1 MIGGDVA
8 VFIDFENIRY
18 SLRNIYGGEPDIS
31 ALMDRARKYGNIAVA
46 VAYADFSEH
55 PGWIRRQMD
64 IAGITA
70 RDVPLRK
77 VTRDGTE
84 RVKSSADIHMV
95 MDVMETV
102 LDRPNINTYLL
113 MSGDSDFIRLVSWL
127 RNRFGK
133 TVVIAGVPGAT
144 SQDLVTAAG
153 GKEERIEVSPPSPS
167 SAAGGKKERIEVSP
181 PSPSSAAGDKEE
193 RIEVSPPSPSSAE
206 EIIEAIIRM
215 VHVGRPPLGYWT
227 ARLIDQWA
235 NNARNDIPGT
245 AEEKKAAIGSMLQEG
260 ILEQRAETRGRR
272 PLKVAYL
279 KEDHSR
285 VQEAIGKS

>member
-31 ALMDRARKYGNIAVA
+31 VLMDRARKYGNIAVA

-167 SAAGGKKERIEVSP
+167 SAAGGK
-181 PSPSSAAGDKEE
+181 EE
-193 RIEVSPPSPSSAE
+193 RIEVSPPSPSSVE

-215 VHVGRPPLGYWT
+215 VHAGRPPLGYWT

-260 ILEQRAETRGRR
+260 ILEQRAETRRGR
-272 PLKVAYL
+272 PLKAAYL
-279 KEDHSR
+279 KEDHPR

>member
-55 PGWIRRQMD
+55 PDWIRRQMD

-70 RDVPLRK
+70 RDIPLRK

-167 SAAGGKKERIEVSP
+167 SV
-181 PSPSSAAGDKEE
+181 
-193 RIEVSPPSPSSAE
+193 E
-206 EIIEAIIRM
+206 EIIDAIIRM
-215 VHVGRPPLGYWT
+215 VHAGRPPLGYWT

-260 ILEQRAETRGRR
+260 ILEQKAETRGGR
-272 PLKVAYL
+272 PLRVAYL
-279 KEDHSR
+279 KEDHPR

>member
-31 ALMDRARKYGNIAVA
+31 ALMERARKYGNIAVA

-133 TVVIAGVPGAT
+133 TVVIAGVPGAN
-144 SQDLVTAAG
+144 G
-153 GKEERIEVSPPSPS
+153 
-167 SAAGGKKERIEVSP
+167 
-181 PSPSSAAGDKEE
+181 
-193 RIEVSPPSPSSAE
+193 
-206 EIIEAIIRM
+206 
-215 VHVGRPPLGYWT
+215 
-227 ARLIDQWA
+227 
-235 NNARNDIPGT
+235 
-245 AEEKKAAIGSMLQEG
+245 
-260 ILEQRAETRGRR
+260 
-272 PLKVAYL
+272 
-279 KEDHSR
+279 
-285 VQEAIGKS
+285 